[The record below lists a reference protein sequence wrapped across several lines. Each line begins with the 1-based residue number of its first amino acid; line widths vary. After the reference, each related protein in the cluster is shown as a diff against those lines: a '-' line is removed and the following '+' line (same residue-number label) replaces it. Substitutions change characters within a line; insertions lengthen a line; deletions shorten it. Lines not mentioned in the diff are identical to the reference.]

1 MAASYIV
8 GKTAGGVVQT
18 VRTFGSAATGDLG
31 VQTNYSGATGSAIP
45 TIAGLMG
52 GTDGGTM
59 RAFAVT
65 SGGLLKVDASGVAL
79 VGSKTNNN
87 AAPGANNFGVLNAV
101 ANAAIQTWTEGN
113 MVALSADLSGRVR
126 ASTLSTPATT
136 PSVVQKTS
144 ADTNQTLLA
153 ANANRIGAS
162 IFNASTALLYVK
174 LGTTAS
180 LTSYTVR
187 ISTNGYYE
195 LVDGYTGR
203 IDGIWATAQGF
214 AYVTELTP

>member
-79 VGSKTNNN
+79 VGNKTNNN

-101 ANAAIQTWTEGN
+101 ANAAIQTWAEGN
-113 MVALSADLSGRVR
+113 MVAMSADLSGRVR
-126 ASTLSTPATT
+126 TQAIPAPSTT
-136 PSVVQKTS
+136 PTVTQKTS
-144 ADTNQTLLA
+144 SATSITLLS
-153 ANANRIGAS
+153 ANSARVGAS

-174 LGTTAS
+174 LGATAS
-180 LTSYTVR
+180 TTSYTVR

-195 LVDGYTGR
+195 LVPGYTGI
-203 IDGIWATAQGF
+203 IDGIWASANGF